1 MRKFWNAKFL
11 QAESQGREFT
21 LPTMTNMPTLRYTPS
36 RHMVQRLVRRATIL
50 PDEGY
55 EFQFRDSTNIINY
68 KQSPL
73 HLTRRATTYAEENQA
88 ISNEKH

>member
-1 MRKFWNAKFL
+1 
-11 QAESQGREFT
+11 
-21 LPTMTNMPTLRYTPS
+21 
-36 RHMVQRLVRRATIL
+36 MVQRLVRRATIL